1 MKAFI
6 FIASALL
13 CGFLLVSYV
22 ELSFVLYGFLMLF
35 FLGYLSHG
43 ILVKKFVF
51 KSYKS
56 KALLFLAYMTTPLWL
71 VVIYGGFKLLLA
83 GGFMFENKFY
93 FF

>member
-1 MKAFI
+1 
-6 FIASALL
+6 
-13 CGFLLVSYV
+13 
-22 ELSFVLYGFLMLF
+22 LSFVLYGFLMLF

-83 GGFMFENKFY
+83 G
-93 FF
+93 